1 MYVCVCVFRGGMG
14 YAVVNGRILAIGG
27 QACAESPI
35 VEKAE
40 VTNQFLV
47 CMHDDD
53 SCAGV

>member
-1 MYVCVCVFRGGMG
+1 MG